1 MITEQN
7 YVLGQEHKKQ
17 RKEADMFNAQ
27 DKERVVKAS
36 QTANLLVSDLREMV
50 NADDLLLADV
60 AMEMLGQAVQL
71 EQKLKR
77 IASLAKEKQK
87 ASRKAD

>member
-1 MITEQN
+1 
-7 YVLGQEHKKQ
+7 
-17 RKEADMFNAQ
+17 MFNAQ